1 MARQKKDDNT
11 SKGKVIEIGS
21 AAKKGR
27 DITAAARS
35 IKKYREQIGM
45 EQKELAR
52 RLGIPASA
60 VSNWETGFAKP
71 NIDILVPVCRV
82 LGITLYDMFGLDDP
96 LMKYTAR
103 EQTLIAKYHDLTEGH
118 KYAVDRLVESLGA
131 AELMDDTPDLTKLV
145 YFSRRLAAGIGD
157 PTDILDD
164 GEPLYLH
171 SSALVDTA
179 DYVFT
184 VNGDSMEPEYRDDD
198 MVLVKSFPDCGD
210 IRSGE
215 VGAFIIGNE
224 AYIKEYRKDGLHS
237 FNSAYKTL
245 QFTDE
250 DKVFFIG
257 KVIGTIDT
265 NDIAGDEEIQKYL
278 MARETLRER

>member
-1 MARQKKDDNT
+1 MAHQKKDET
-11 SKGKVIEIGS
+11 SNKGKVIEIGS

-27 DITAAARS
+27 EITIVSRS

-52 RLGIPASA
+52 QLGIPASA

-71 NIDILVPVCRV
+71 NIEILVPVCRV

-103 EQTLIAKYHDLTEGH
+103 EQTLVAKYHDLTDGH
-118 KYAVDRLVESLGA
+118 KYVVDSLVDSLGT
-131 AELMDDTPDLTKLV
+131 AELMDVTPDLTKLI
-145 YFSRRLAAGIGD
+145 YFNRQLAAGIGD
-157 PTDILDD
+157 PTDLYDD

-184 VNGDSMEPEYRDDD
+184 VNGDSMEPEYHDDD
-198 MVLVKSFPDCGD
+198 MVLVRSFPDCGD
-210 IRSGE
+210 IQPGE
-215 VGAFIIGNE
+215 VGAFIFGNE
-224 AYIKEYRKDGLHS
+224 AYIKEYQKDGLHS
-237 FNSAYKTL
+237 FNSAYKTMK
-245 QFTDE
+245 FTDE

-257 KVIGTIDT
+257 KVVGTLDT
-265 NDIAGDEEIQKYL
+265 DDIADDDEVKKYL
-278 MARETLRER
+278 VAQGEIL

>member
-1 MARQKKDDNT
+1 MARQKKDET
-11 SKGKVIEIGS
+11 SNKGKVIEIGS

-27 DITAAARS
+27 EITIVSRS

-52 RLGIPASA
+52 QLGIPAS
-60 VSNWETGFAKP
+60 VISNWETGFAKP
-71 NIDILVPVCRV
+71 NIEILVPVCRV

-103 EQTLIAKYHDLTEGH
+103 EQTLVAKYHDLTDGH
-118 KYAVDRLVESLGA
+118 KYVVDSLVDSLGT
-131 AELMDDTPDLTKLV
+131 AELMDDTPDLTKLI
-145 YFSRRLAAGIGD
+145 YFNRQLAAGIGD
-157 PTDILDD
+157 PTDLYDD

-184 VNGDSMEPEYRDDD
+184 VNGDSMEPEYHDDD
-198 MVLVKSFPDCGD
+198 MVLVRSFPDCGD
-210 IRSGE
+210 IQPGE

-224 AYIKEYRKDGLHS
+224 AYIKEYQKDGLHS
-237 FNSAYKTL
+237 FNSAYKTMK
-245 QFTDE
+245 FTDE

-257 KVIGTIDT
+257 KVVGILDT
-265 NDIAGDEEIQKYL
+265 DDIADDDEVKKYL
-278 MARETLRER
+278 VAQGEIL

>member
-11 SKGKVIEIGS
+11 GKGKVIEIGS

-96 LMKYTAR
+96 LMKYTAH
-103 EQTLIAKYHDLTEGH
+103 EQALIAKYHDLTEGH

-164 GEPLYLH
+164 GA
-171 SSALVDTA
+171 ALPSFLCA
-179 DYVFT
+179 RR
-184 VNGDSMEPEYRDDD
+184 YRR
-198 MVLVKSFPDCGD
+198 LCFH
-210 IRSGE
+210 RQRRQH
-215 VGAFIIGNE
+215 GA
-224 AYIKEYRKDGLHS
+224 R
-237 FNSAYKTL
+237 
-245 QFTDE
+245 
-250 DKVFFIG
+250 VP
-257 KVIGTIDT
+257 
-265 NDIAGDEEIQKYL
+265 
-278 MARETLRER
+278 R